1 MKLILNIGLDVISH
15 KVVQSDTEPTLV
27 VEAIVADNFS
37 LEHGCYQTADNFSLE
52 HGCYQTAD
60 NFSLEHG
67 CYQTAVE
74 LRQDCI
80 AFYVPL
86 WRYGQLVGPRAAA
99 WGEFNPEF
107 FILPSGKRLAQP
119 SKAV

>member
-1 MKLILNIGLDVISH
+1 MKLILNIGLDVTASAPIAAHVALEIVKANGFIVSSH

-27 VEAIVADNFS
+27 VEAIVADN
-37 LEHGCYQTADNFSLE
+37 L
-52 HGCYQTAD
+52 
-60 NFSLEHG
+60 SLEHG

-80 AFYVPL
+80 AVYVPL
-86 WRYGQLVGPRAAA
+86 WRYGRLVGPCAAA
-99 WGEFNPEF
+99 WGQFNPEF